1 MDCVARCSHCNLH
14 RKLRRLD
21 SGRGMLSLM
30 PNSAPE
36 WQARRLGWRS
46 RVHLAACPLQAILAV
61 HADDRLPVTVAV
73 RESSILG
80 WCLSQPSGEP
90 LESKLS
96 EADDGRP
103 VTARARRFVA
113 LSCVSART
121 RDWHTLIP
129 AYTTTT
135 PT

>member
-1 MDCVARCSHCNLH
+1 MAYLQMQNRQRFAHFVRITLP
-14 RKLRRLD
+14 L
-21 SGRGMLSLM
+21 SGRQGAWGGVAEFTWWPVHSRGLL
-30 PNSAPE
+30 AG
-36 WQARRLGWRS
+36 QA
-46 RVHLAACPLQAILAV
+46 A
-61 HADDRLPVTVAV
+61 DRLPGIVAV
-73 RESSILG
+73 RKSSMMSE
-80 WCLSQPSGEP
+80 CPSQPSGEP

-103 VTARARRFVA
+103 VTVRTRRFFA
-113 LSCVSART
+113 LSYVSAGT